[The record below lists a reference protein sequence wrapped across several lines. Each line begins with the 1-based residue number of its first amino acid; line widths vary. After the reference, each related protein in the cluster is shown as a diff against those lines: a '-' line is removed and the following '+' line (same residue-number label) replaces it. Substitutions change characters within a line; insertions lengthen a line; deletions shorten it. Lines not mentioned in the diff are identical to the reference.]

1 MKDLLTH
8 KLMKDK
14 DMGFINSKTYF
25 SNTREIFKMEK
36 DMAKVFQLKK
46 GKLLMKDG
54 ATYEGNFLD
63 DEITGKGCM
72 KYV

>member
-1 MKDLLTH
+1 
-8 KLMKDK
+8 
-14 DMGFINSKTYF
+14 
-25 SNTREIFKMEK
+25 
-36 DMAKVFQLKK
+36 
-46 GKLLMKDG
+46 MKDG